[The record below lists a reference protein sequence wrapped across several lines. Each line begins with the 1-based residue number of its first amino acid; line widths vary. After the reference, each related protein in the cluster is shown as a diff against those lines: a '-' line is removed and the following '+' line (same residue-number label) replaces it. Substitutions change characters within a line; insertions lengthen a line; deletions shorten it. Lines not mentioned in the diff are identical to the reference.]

1 MTTLAF
7 IYLICF
13 GVGFLFTL
21 VSAFM
26 ADIFGGHEVHV
37 DLSSQGHAEAGF
49 GTNDMP
55 GFSPL
60 SPTTLACFVT
70 AFGGIGLLLTQF
82 PSTNSVWIS
91 APLAVL
97 GGLAIATMVFFLF
110 EWVFAKT
117 QSSSEAHVSDM
128 IGQTATIIT
137 PIPTNGV
144 GEIAYVLGGT
154 RYTAPARTENGST
167 VPNGQSVQIT
177 RIAGNEFFVIPF

>member
-13 GVGFLFTL
+13 GVGFLFAL

-26 ADIFGGHEVHV
+26 ADIFGGHEMHV
-37 DLSSQGHAEAGF
+37 DLSAQGHAEAGF

-60 SPTTLACFVT
+60 SPTTIACFIT
-70 AFGGIGLLLTQF
+70 AFGGIGLVLTHF
-82 PSTNSVWIS
+82 PSTSSVWIS
-91 APLAVL
+91 APLAVV
-97 GGLAIATMVFFLF
+97 GGLAIAALVFCVF
-110 EWVFAKT
+110 EWVFSKT
-117 QSSSEAHVSDM
+117 QSSSEAHVSEM

-137 PIPTNGV
+137 PIPSNGV

-154 RYTAPARTENGST
+154 RYTAPARTENGTT
-167 VPNGQSVQIT
+167 VANGQSVQIT
-177 RIAGNEFFVIPF
+177 RILGSEFFVIPF